1 MAKIE
6 DLKFDSI
13 KNAND
18 IEIPFVIVFT
28 YLDEYVETFKRED
41 KAWRAFEN
49 NIKVIDR
56 KKIITI

>member
-41 KAWRAFEN
+41 KAWRVFE
-49 NIKVIDR
+49 KQYQSDR
-56 KKIITI
+56 RCLYRY